1 MKLSAIGEKIEDINE
16 ELDDFLKNS
25 NSTAAIL
32 CEMSG
37 EILTSQGDYSGLDTT
52 TIASLAAGSF
62 ATTKGIANLLGER
75 EFSLLFHQGK
85 SRNIFISNIESFA
98 ILIIVFS
105 NDAVLGV
112 VKQTSQDSKK
122 RLISVFESIER
133 GDKFTKKDK
142 PIILKDVKPK
152 DKNKE
157 KSFDFD
163 SLTIDDIDDLF

>member
-1 MKLSAIGEKIEDINE
+1 MKLSVIGEKIENINE
-16 ELDDFLKNS
+16 TLEDFLRNS

-37 EILTSQGDYSGLDTT
+37 EILTSQGDYTGLDTT

-85 SRNIFISNIESFA
+85 ATNIFISNIESYA

-112 VKQTSQDSKK
+112 VKQTSYDSRKK
-122 RLISVFESIER
+122 LVEVFQAIER
-133 GDKFTKKDK
+133 QSKGKKPEKPIIVKEEKPQEKKKDK
-142 PIILKDVKPK
+142 T
-152 DKNKE
+152 
-157 KSFDFD
+157 FDFD

>member
-1 MKLSAIGEKIEDINE
+1 MKLSVIGEKIEDINE
-16 ELDDFLKNS
+16 ELEGFLRNS

-37 EILTSQGDYSGLDTT
+37 EILTSQGEYSELDTT

-85 SRNIFISNIESFA
+85 ATNIFISNIESYA
-98 ILIIVFS
+98 ILIIVFN

-112 VKQTSQDSKK
+112 VKQTSQESRKNLVEVFQKIEKQAKGKK
-122 RLISVFESIER
+122 VE
-133 GDKFTKKDK
+133 K
-142 PIILKDVKPK
+142 PIIVKEEKPK
-152 DKNKE
+152 EKKKE
-157 KSFDFD
+157 KTFDFD

>member
-1 MKLSAIGEKIEDINE
+1 MKLSVIGEKIEDINE
-16 ELDDFLKNS
+16 ELDNFLKNS

-85 SRNIFISNIESFA
+85 ATNIFISNIGSFA
-98 ILIIVFS
+98 ILIIVFN

-112 VKQTSQDSKK
+112 VKQTSQESKQ
-122 RLISVFESIER
+122 RLVGVFESIEK
-133 GDKFTKKDK
+133 GTKYGKKEK
-142 PIILKDVKPK
+142 PVIVKEEKPK
-152 DKNKE
+152 EKKKE
-157 KSFDFD
+157 KTFDFD